1 MRKLYKF
8 TQLIVRLNK
17 KLFLAK
23 NGTFFHL
30 PEILVPLDKCRP
42 LQNVSMDR
50 CFNTNRT
57 MQVEADKEMQ
67 THKDRSTNRWSL
79 LAGWPPMEAKQGEA
93 LSEARP
99 R

>member
-1 MRKLYKF
+1 MLF
-8 TQLIVRLNK
+8 TQHNIASTSAHIVMYNSIK
-17 KLFLAK
+17 K
-23 NGTFFHL
+23 NRSYGSNRH
-30 PEILVPLDKCRP
+30 IVPLDECRP

-67 THKDRSTNRWSL
+67 THKHRSTNRWSL

>member
-1 MRKLYKF
+1 
-8 TQLIVRLNK
+8 
-17 KLFLAK
+17 
-23 NGTFFHL
+23 
-30 PEILVPLDKCRP
+30 
-42 LQNVSMDR
+42 
-50 CFNTNRT
+50 

-67 THKDRSTNRWSL
+67 THKHRYTNRWSL